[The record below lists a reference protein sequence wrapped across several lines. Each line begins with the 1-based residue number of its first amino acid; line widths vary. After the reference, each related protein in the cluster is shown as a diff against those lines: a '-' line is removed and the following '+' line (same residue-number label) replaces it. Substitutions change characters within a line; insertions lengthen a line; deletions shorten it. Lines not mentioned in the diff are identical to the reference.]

1 MIFEPA
7 ERTLLPTKD
16 LLSYIFDDPP
26 YDQDKPIYIDVRDP
40 NRSISC
46 NQARQLIRSL
56 IAGLRASGFRQGD
69 CVLIHSFNDIN
80 YSILVLAIIGAGGVF
95 TGSNPA
101 YTPTELA
108 HHIRASEAKFL
119 VSEPEIFKSLLD
131 AAQQTGIPAQ
141 NVWIFNNAGQSLP
154 TGQKS
159 WNELFNFGEADWVRF
174 NDLETARTTTAA
186 RLFSSGT
193 TGLPKA
199 VIITHYNLIA
209 QHELVLGGD
218 PRPYTISRIIAVPV
232 FHASAAPVTHIST
245 LKAGNAA
252 YVMRR
257 FDLEEYLNT
266 VEKYDITD
274 LAMVP
279 PIVIAILMSPV
290 SQKRP
295 FLRKVRL
302 AACGAA
308 PLDKDVQARFRSL
321 MGDESPF
328 NQVWG
333 MTETSCVATMFR
345 YPEHDNTGSVG
356 RLIPNLEAKLVTVPF
371 FVIAVAP
378 NEYSQTF
385 LCRLIDDDGNNISAF
400 GVRGELCVRGPT
412 VTPGYFKNDEAN
424 AQSFDSEG
432 WFKTGDIAYC
442 DQSTRKWYIVDRKK
456 ELIKVRG
463 FQVAPPELE
472 AVLLSH
478 PQIVDAAVIGIT
490 FPGADTEYPRAYV
503 VRRPGSDGQKLTE
516 EEVQKYVLTRL
527 ARFKALAGGVKF
539 VGSIARNPSGK
550 ILKRI
555 IREEAKREIEAGQ
568 IKPRL

>member
-40 NRSISC
+40 KRSISC
-46 NQARQLIRSL
+46 NQARTLIRSL
-56 IAGLRASGFRQGD
+56 IAGMRASGLRQGD

-119 VSEPEIFKSLLD
+119 ISEPEILKSLLG
-131 AAQQTGIPAQ
+131 AAQQTGVPEQ
-141 NVWIFNNAGQSLP
+141 NVWIFNNLGQSVP

-159 WNELFNFGEADWVRF
+159 WKELFKFGEADWVRF

-199 VIITHYNLIA
+199 VMITHYNLIA
-209 QHELVLGGD
+209 QHELVLGAD
-218 PRPYTISRIIAVPV
+218 PRPYPISRIIAVPV

-245 LKAGNAA
+245 LKAGAAA

-257 FDLEEYLNT
+257 FDLEEYLTT

-321 MGDESPF
+321 MGDDGPF

-356 RLIPNLEAKLVTVPF
+356 RLIPNLEAK
-371 FVIAVAP
+371 
-378 NEYSQTF
+378 
-385 LCRLIDDDGNNISAF
+385 LIDDDGNNISAF

-424 AQSFDSEG
+424 AQSFDSDG

-478 PQIVDAAVIGIT
+478 PQIIDAAVIGIT

-503 VRRPGSDGQKLTE
+503 VRRPGSEGQRLTE
-516 EEVQKYVLTRL
+516 EEVQKYVLARL
-527 ARFKALAGGVKF
+527 AKFKALTGGVKF
-539 VGSIARNPSGK
+539 VGSVARNPSGK
-550 ILKRI
+550 ILKRV
-555 IREEAKREIEAGQ
+555 IREEAKREIQAGQ

>member
-40 NRSISC
+40 TRSISC
-46 NQARQLIRSL
+46 NQARKLIRQL
-56 IAGLRASGFRQGD
+56 IAGLRASGVRPGD

-119 VSEPEIFKSLLD
+119 ISEPEILKSLLG
-131 AAQQTGIPAQ
+131 AAQQTGIPQQ
-141 NVWIFNNAGQSLP
+141 NVWIFNNLGQSVP
-154 TGQKS
+154 IGQKS
-159 WNELFNFGEADWVRF
+159 WTELLKFGEADWVRF

-199 VIITHYNLIA
+199 VMITHYNLIA
-209 QHELVLGGD
+209 QHELVLGAD
-218 PRPYTISRIIAVPV
+218 PRPYPISRIIAVPV

-245 LKAGNAA
+245 LKAGTAA

-321 MGDESPF
+321 MGDDGPF

-345 YPEHDNTGSVG
+345 YPEHDDTGSVG
-356 RLIPNLEAKLVTVPF
+356 RLIPNLEAK
-371 FVIAVAP
+371 
-378 NEYSQTF
+378 
-385 LCRLIDDDGNNISAF
+385 LIDDDGNNISAF

-412 VTPGYFKNDEAN
+412 VTPGYFKNPEAN
-424 AQSFDSEG
+424 AQSFDSDG

-478 PQIVDAAVIGIT
+478 PQIIDAAVIGIT

-503 VRRPGSDGQKLTE
+503 VRRPGSQGQKLTE
-516 EEVQKYVLTRL
+516 EGVQKYVLTRL
-527 ARFKALAGGVKF
+527 ARFKALTGGVKF

-550 ILKRI
+550 ILKRV

>member
-7 ERTLLPTKD
+7 ERVVLPTKD

-26 YDQDKPIYIDVRDP
+26 YDQDKPIYIDARDP
-40 NRSISC
+40 RCSISC
-46 NQARQLIRSL
+46 NQARKMIREL
-56 IAGLRASGFRQGD
+56 IAGLKACGLRQGD

-80 YSILVLAIIGAGGVF
+80 YSILVLAIIGAGGIF

-101 YTPTELA
+101 YTPMELG
-108 HHIRASEAKFL
+108 HHIKASESKFL
-119 VSEPEIFKSLLD
+119 ISEPEILKNILK
-131 AAQQTGIPAQ
+131 AAEQTGIPEE
-141 NVWIFNNAGQSLP
+141 NIWIFDNLGQSIP
-154 TGQKS
+154 SSGKS
-159 WNELFNFGEADWVRF
+159 WNELRKFGEQDWIRF
-174 NDLETARTTTAA
+174 NDLETAQTTTAA

-199 VIITHYNLIA
+199 VTITHYNLIA
-209 QHELVLGGD
+209 QHELVLGAD
-218 PRPYTISRIIAVPV
+218 PRPYPISRIIAVPV

-245 LKAGNAA
+245 LKAGSVA

-257 FDLEEYLNT
+257 FDLTEYLKT
-266 VEKYDITD
+266 VEKHDITD

-279 PIVIAILMSPV
+279 PIVIAILMSPD

-295 FLRKVRL
+295 FLKKVRL

-308 PLDKDVQARFRSL
+308 PLDKTVQARFRAL
-321 MGDESPF
+321 MGDGSPF

-345 YPEHDNTGSVG
+345 FPEHDDTGSVG
-356 RLIPNLEAKLVTVPF
+356 RLIPNLEAKL
-371 FVIAVAP
+371 
-378 NEYSQTF
+378 
-385 LCRLIDDDGNNISAF
+385 IDEKETNISAYN
-400 GVRGELCVRGPT
+400 VRGELCVRGPT
-412 VTPGYFKNDEAN
+412 VTPGYYKNAEAN

-442 DQSTRKWYIVDRKK
+442 DRMTRKWYIVDRRK

-478 PQIVDAAVIGIT
+478 PQIVDAAVIGIAALE
-490 FPGADTEYPRAYV
+490 GDSEYPRAYV
-503 VRRPGSDGQKLTE
+503 VRRPGNEGQSLTE
-516 EEVQKYVLTRL
+516 KEVQNFILERL
-527 ARFKALAGGVKF
+527 AKYKALRGGVKF
-539 VGSIARNPSGK
+539 VGAIPRNPSGK

-555 IREEAKREIEAGQ
+555 LREQAKKEIEGGL
-568 IKPRL
+568 KPNL